1 MGYSHSVVLGPYLS
15 IPKHDNNFKQ
25 DKISYMACNH
35 CNKRLKTI
43 YCPSCGNKSSLVED
57 VIDGFHTFNFTQFCI
72 DKLIGEDLFTCVLE
86 DDNFFHIIANSFRLG
101 FTVNF
106 STEKAISLL
115 DINPLD
121 ERDEVF
127 SHENWQNLISAL
139 NSENLVFIRNY
150 GIISYYD

>member
-1 MGYSHSVVLGPYLS
+1 
-15 IPKHDNNFKQ
+15 
-25 DKISYMACNH
+25 
-35 CNKRLKTI
+35 
-43 YCPSCGNKSSLVED
+43 
-57 VIDGFHTFNFTQFCI
+57 
-72 DKLIGEDLFTCVLE
+72 
-86 DDNFFHIIANSFRLG
+86 LG

>member
-1 MGYSHSVVLGPYLS
+1 
-15 IPKHDNNFKQ
+15 
-25 DKISYMACNH
+25 
-35 CNKRLKTI
+35 
-43 YCPSCGNKSSLVED
+43 
-57 VIDGFHTFNFTQFCI
+57 
-72 DKLIGEDLFTCVLE
+72 
-86 DDNFFHIIANSFRLG
+86 LG

-127 SHENWQNLISAL
+127 SHENWQKLINAL

-150 GIISYYD
+150 GVISYYD